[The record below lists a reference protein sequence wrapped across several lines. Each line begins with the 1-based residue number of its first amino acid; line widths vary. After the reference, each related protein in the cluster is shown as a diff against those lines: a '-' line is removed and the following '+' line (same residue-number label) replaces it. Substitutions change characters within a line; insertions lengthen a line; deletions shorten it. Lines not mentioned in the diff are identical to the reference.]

1 MVVMSSQ
8 KSLAD
13 SLEQEVLT
21 EMAGTFFGA
30 RKNVDDLLEEFK
42 HLVDELRGR
51 EAAVFAR
58 VHFLRSLLLGREG
71 EDQFFRA
78 LGLSGSPFGQ
88 EHSRRPDSWRPDRLP
103 FALLPSWRWR
113 LAVELAYAELCKAC
127 EAYEHGEYI
136 EDRRRRGK
144 KTLTVNRQQV
154 LKLAE
159 YLNGRIAK
167 LNQEMSPS
175 SVLQYARSIRS
186 SDDMGKGAIMN
197 ELGAESLDRGLTFA
211 PLDVAGL
218 ELWSAPEL
226 PKPEGCAEKIRAFCK
241 GFYGPHGAELDRALD
256 VALD

>member
-1 MVVMSSQ
+1 MSSQ

-42 HLVDELRGR
+42 HQVEELKGR
-51 EAAVFAR
+51 ESAVFAR
-58 VHFLRSLLLGREG
+58 VLFLRGLLLGAEG
-71 EDQFFRA
+71 EAQFFQA
-78 LGLSGSPFGQ
+78 VGLPGSPFGK
-88 EHSRRPDSWRPDRLP
+88 ERSHRLESWRPDRLP

-113 LAVELAYAELCKAC
+113 SAVELAYAELCKAC
-127 EAYEHGEYI
+127 EAYEHGEYT
-136 EDRRRRGK
+136 EDRRKRGK
-144 KTLTVNRQQV
+144 KVLTVNRQHV

-211 PLDVAGL
+211 PLDVQGL
-218 ELWSAPEL
+218 GLWEAPAL
-226 PKPEGCAEKIRAFCK
+226 PRPTDCAAKIRAFCD
-241 GFYGPHGAELDRALD
+241 GFYGPRKAELAKALA